1 MNWQAIWKLFQET
14 FKEWSEDKASRLAA
28 ALAYYTIFSIAP
40 LLIIVIAIAGAV
52 FGEEAARGQIV
63 GQIQGLVGIEGAKFL
78 ESAIQNANQPKT
90 GAIASIIS
98 IVVLLVGATGLFT
111 ELQDAMNTIWEVKP
125 KPGRGVTNII
135 RLRVLSFAMV
145 IGIGFLLLVS
155 LVISTALTTLVT
167 YFSNLLPGVDFLWQL
182 VNFVLS
188 FAITTVLFGLIFKVL
203 PDVNIA
209 WRDVLVGASLTSA
222 LFSIGRFLLGQYL
235 GNGSFGSAY
244 GAAGSLV
251 VILAWVN
258 YAAQILFFGAEFTQ
272 VYARRYGKGIT
283 PTKHAIPLSDNTE
296 YNGKAP
302 TRQSST
308 NKKPPSN
315 LINRL
320 FQSLKKPKRL
330 KKKRKNPR
338 L

>member
-1 MNWQAIWKLFQET
+1 MNLQEIWKLLQET
-14 FKEWSEDKASRLAA
+14 FKEWSDDKASRLAA

-63 GQIQGLVGIEGAKFL
+63 GQIQGLVGVDGAKFL
-78 ESAIQNANQPKT
+78 ETAIQNANQPKT

-98 IVVLLVGATGLFT
+98 VVVLLVGATGLFT

-125 KPGRGVTNII
+125 KPGRGINNMI

-155 LVISTALTTLVT
+155 LVISTILATLVT
-167 YFSNLLPGVDFLWQL
+167 YFSNLLPGFDFVWQIANL
-182 VNFVLS
+182 IIS

-203 PDVNIA
+203 PDVKIA
-209 WRDVLVGASLTSA
+209 WSDVLVGASLTSV

-235 GNGSFGSAY
+235 GNGSFGSTY

-272 VYARRYGKGIT
+272 VYSRRHGSGIV
-283 PTKHAIPLSDNTE
+283 PTKNAVHVSDNTN

-302 TRQSST
+302 TRQAST
-308 NKKPPSN
+308 NKKPSSR
-315 LINRL
+315 LNRL
-320 FQSLKKPKRL
+320 FQHFNKPKRL
-330 KKKRKNPR
+330 KKRRNNQR
-338 L
+338 F